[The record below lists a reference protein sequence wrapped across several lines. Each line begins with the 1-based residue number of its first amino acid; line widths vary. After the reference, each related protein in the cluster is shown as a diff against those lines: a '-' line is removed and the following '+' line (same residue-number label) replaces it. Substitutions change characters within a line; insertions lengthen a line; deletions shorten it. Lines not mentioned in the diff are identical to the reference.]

1 MRAVLYCFLFLLGLG
16 IPAYASAQR
25 WTVQVF
31 AYSQAARAE
40 DVAEQLRNVGY
51 DAYTDAAPGASL
63 TQVRISCFGARAD
76 ADALAQDVRQ
86 RVAADALVAPLLE
99 SATPTVCAER
109 ELGFV
114 PPAAWGLESS
124 SSNRVSFWL
133 EADGRR
139 TITFDGKNWTLGQT
153 AGTPANT
160 TGSEWF
166 DTLLPAALAPGLN
179 ATFRATQSRG
189 VPLVR
194 ADLAGGSLLVTAGT
208 LLWRSVG
215 VAVVQQGAD
224 VFALRLTRP

>member
-1 MRAVLYCFLFLLGLG
+1 M
-16 IPAYASAQR
+16 
-25 WTVQVF
+25 F

-40 DVAEQLRNVGY
+40 NVAAQLRNVGY

-63 TQVRISCFGARAD
+63 TQVRIGCFGARAD
-76 ADALAQDVRQ
+76 ADALAQDVRH

-124 SSNRVSFWL
+124 TEDRVSFWL

-139 TITFDGKNWTLGQT
+139 TITFDGKNWTLSQT
-153 AGTPANT
+153 EGVDT

-166 DTLLPAALAPGLN
+166 DTLLPVAPAPGLN

-189 VPLVR
+189 VPLIR

-224 VFALRLTRP
+224 VFALRLTKP

>member
-1 MRAVLYCFLFLLGLG
+1 MRAVLYCLLFSLGLG
-16 IPAYASAQR
+16 VPAYAAAQR

-40 DVAEQLRNVGY
+40 NVAEQLRNVGY

-63 TQVRISCFGARAD
+63 TQVRVGCFGARAD
-76 ADALAQDVRQ
+76 AEGLAQDVRH

-99 SATPTVCAER
+99 EATPTVCAER

-114 PPAAWGLESS
+114 PPASWGLESS
-124 SSNRVSFWL
+124 TEDRVSFWL

-139 TITFDGKNWTLGQT
+139 TITFDGRNWTLSQT
-153 AGTPANT
+153 EGALDT

-166 DTLLPAALAPGLN
+166 DTLLPAAPAPGLN

-189 VPLVR
+189 VPLIR

-208 LLWRSVG
+208 LLWRSAG

-224 VFALRLTRP
+224 VFALRLTKP

>member
-1 MRAVLYCFLFLLGLG
+1 MRAVLYCLFLLGSSFSV
-16 IPAYASAQR
+16 YASAQR

-40 DVAEQLRNVGY
+40 NVAAQLRGVGY
-51 DAYTDAAPGASL
+51 DAYTDAPPGASL
-63 TQVRISCFGARAD
+63 TQVRIGCFGAKTD
-76 ADALAQDVRQ
+76 ADALVLDVRQ

-99 SATPTVCAER
+99 SAKPTVCTER

-114 PPAAWGLESS
+114 PPTNWGLESS
-124 SSNRVSFWL
+124 TADWVSFWL
-133 EADGRR
+133 EADGKR
-139 TITFDGKNWTLGQT
+139 TITFDGQRWTLGQT
-153 AGTPANT
+153 EGALANAAA
-160 TGSEWF
+160 SEWF
-166 DTLLPAALAPGLN
+166 DTLLPTAPAPGLD

-194 ADLAGGSLLVTAGT
+194 ADLAGGSLLVTAGK
-208 LLWRSVG
+208 LLWRSAG